1 MSGYND
7 DQLGPVEANSD
18 NNTGGM
24 ATQTKHDQLLLRA
37 AMEDFEKNFQIESR
51 QWVGNVIPAVLLIAL
66 RWLGHLSHRDSE
78 SEGDEVEGEEDTGED
93 TDEDTGEDSEE
104 DSEEEDEEE
113 VLEVLEVDEVPKR
126 ERWDCESILR
136 WAIYKLVVVVLVPVY
151 TVADPNPL

>member
-24 ATQTKHDQLLLRA
+24 VTQAKHDQLLLRA

-51 QWVGNVIPAVLLIAL
+51 QWVGNVIPAVVLIAL

-78 SEGDEVEGEEDTGED
+78 SESDEGDEVEGEEDTGED
-93 TDEDTGEDSEE
+93 IDEDTGEDSEE

-136 WAIYKLVVVVLVPVY
+136 WAIII
-151 TVADPNPL
+151 